1 MFGLKEAREGVFK
14 WMFRQKNDGFNLVDP
29 SFTVTEVFKTDTTKN
44 VTLPVSFDSRK

>member
-29 SFTVTEVFKTDTTKN
+29 SFKTTEVFKTNVTKN
-44 VTLPVSFDSRK
+44 ITLPASFDSRK